1 MKQDRTK
8 SLYSLRKTP
17 IQERSKA
24 TVEAVLEA
32 GARLLLSIGYDKAS
46 TNKIAELAGVSV
58 GSLYEYFPGKEAIF
72 AEMRRR
78 EDERHY
84 RMLMAEVVPTT
95 LSEMLRLHVSTYI
108 ELIRT
113 NVELH
118 AALIREV
125 PDFATLGTES
135 KIVSEYNARSNIFLS
150 FQGSNIRPQCET
162 HIVVELLTRVLR
174 ATINDYAMHAPERL
188 EDSVVTDEL
197 LDMLERYLLR

>member
-1 MKQDRTK
+1 MRQDRTK

-84 RMLMAEVVPTT
+84 KMLMAEVVPTT

-118 AALIREV
+118 
-125 PDFATLGTES
+125 
-135 KIVSEYNARSNIFLS
+135 
-150 FQGSNIRPQCET
+150 
-162 HIVVELLTRVLR
+162 
-174 ATINDYAMHAPERL
+174 
-188 EDSVVTDEL
+188 
-197 LDMLERYLLR
+197 